1 MSLIRTAIVDS
12 NKCQPQKCNQECRR
26 ICPSV
31 RMGKLCVEIGHVAK
45 ISEQL
50 CISTC
55 NICTKHCPFDAIK
68 VINLPSNLTTD
79 ITHRYGPNSFKL
91 HRFPHMK
98 RGHILG
104 LVGNNGIG
112 KSTTLKMLAG
122 QPLPNF
128 GKFGCVSTIDEVI
141 EHFRGSEIQQ
151 FFIDMTKTWNGNGNG
166 NGNGKEIEQSAVYKI
181 QYVDQIS
188 QKYKKSLRLMLPDD
202 NQRAIK
208 YRQLFSLEHL
218 LDRTP
223 ENLSGGELQ
232 RFACAVACSKSAKL
246 YMFDEPSSYLDIKQR
261 IIMAKALR
269 ELQEHDNYIV
279 IVEHDLSIMDYIS
292 DYTCLFYGVE
302 GAYGIISDAF
312 NVRDGINIYLDGFL
326 PTENMRFRD
335 YSISFNISNDTN
347 DLIKSTPLTS
357 YESLIYSTKDN
368 VNSESIENDSFS
380 LKIDA
385 GVLETS
391 QCIVLLGENGLGK
404 TTFVRLL
411 AGLIP
416 NYNMINKK
424 ISVSY
429 KPQKISPKF
438 VGTVRQLL
446 YAKIQSAFSDQ
457 QFIVDVINPLK
468 ITSLYDQML
477 DQLSG
482 GQLQRVAIALCLGK
496 PADIYLID
504 EPSSYLDSEQRIMTA
519 KLIKRFIL
527 NSKKT
532 ALIVE
537 HDFMMSTYLA
547 DRVILFDGVSGISG
561 HASSPMPL
569 KQGMNLFLQSLNI
582 SIRTDPESG
591 RPRINKENSQLD
603 QEQKTRGELW

>member
-1 MSLIRTAIVDS
+1 MSTRIAVVDE
-12 NKCQPQKCNQECRR
+12 NKCQPKKCNQECKK

-31 RMGKLCVEIGHVAK
+31 RMGKLCIEIDVNKTAK

-68 VINLPSNLTTD
+68 VINLPTNLSSS
-79 ITHRYGPNSFKL
+79 ITHRYGANSFKL

-112 KSTTLKMLAG
+112 KSTTLKMMAG

-128 GKFGCVSTIDEVI
+128 GRYFQTSTIDDVI
-141 EHFRGSEIQQ
+141 DHFRGTEIQQ
-151 FFIDMTKTWNGNGNG
+151 FFIDMSKTNEDTK
-166 NGNGKEIEQSAVYKI
+166 SCVYKI

-188 QKYKKSLRLMLPDD
+188 QKYKQTLRTALPDD
-202 NQRAIK
+202 NSRAVK
-208 YRQLFSLEHL
+208 YRQLFSLDHL
-218 LDRTP
+218 LDRVP

-232 RFACAVACSKSAKL
+232 RFACAVACSKQSKL

-261 IIMAKALR
+261 IAMAKTLR
-269 ELQEHDNYIV
+269 SLQEHDNYIV
-279 IVEHDLSIMDYIS
+279 IVEHDLSIMDYVS
-292 DYTCLFYGVE
+292 DYTCLFYGME
-302 GAYGIISDAF
+302 GVYGVISDAF
-312 NVRDGINIYLDGFL
+312 NVRDGINIYLDGYL

-335 YSISFNISNDTN
+335 YSISFNITTDINPEI
-347 DLIKSTPLTS
+347 IKPMPIAS
-357 YESLIYSTKDN
+357 YESLTYNT
-368 VNSESIENDSFS
+368 SESKDDI
-380 LKIDA
+380 LKLSNNFTLVVDA
-385 GVLETS
+385 GQLETS
-391 QCIVLLGENGLGK
+391 QCVVLLGENGLGK

-416 NYNMINKK
+416 PYEMISKR

-438 VGTVRQLL
+438 TGTVRQLL
-446 YAKIQSAFSDQ
+446 LLKIQSAF
-457 QFIVDVINPLK
+457 VDHAFVTDIINPLK
-468 ITSLYDQML
+468 LPDIYDQNL

-504 EPSSYLDSEQRIMTA
+504 EPSSYLDSEQRISVA
-519 KLIKRFIL
+519 KLIKRFII

-547 DRVILFDGVSGISG
+547 DKVILFDGNSGISG

-569 KQGMNLFLQSLNI
+569 KEGMNLFLQSLGI
-582 SIRTDPESG
+582 SLRTDTETG

-603 QEQKTRGELW
+603 QEQKASGQLW